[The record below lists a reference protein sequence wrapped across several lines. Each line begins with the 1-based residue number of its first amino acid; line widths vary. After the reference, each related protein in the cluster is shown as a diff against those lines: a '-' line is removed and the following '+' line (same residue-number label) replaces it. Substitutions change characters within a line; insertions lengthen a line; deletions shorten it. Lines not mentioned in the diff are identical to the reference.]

1 MDRDFTLTAL
11 ENERLFLSFDRTSA
25 FANNDMKKV
34 RELSQEIDKLTQ
46 QIEEYKKRATSK

>member
-25 FANNDMKKV
+25 FANRDMEKV
-34 RELSQEIDKLTQ
+34 RELSQKIDKLTK
-46 QIEEYKKRATSK
+46 QINEYKKRVTSK

>member
-25 FANNDMKKV
+25 FANHDMDKV
-34 RELSQEIDKLTQ
+34 KELGQQIDKLTQ
-46 QIEEYKKRATSK
+46 QIEEYKKRVTK

>member
-25 FANNDMKKV
+25 FANHDMDKV
-34 RELSQEIDKLTQ
+34 RELSQKIDKLTQ
-46 QIEEYKKRATSK
+46 QIEEYKKRVTK

>member
-25 FANNDMKKV
+25 FANRDMDKV
-34 RELSQEIDKLTQ
+34 RELGQQIDKLTK
-46 QIEEYKKRATSK
+46 QINEYKKRVTSK